1 MSGDK
6 ILIDT
11 NIVIYHLNGDS
22 TIEALLENKNVF
34 ISFITEIEL
43 RSQKVSSQSERVID
57 KFISYSTVIHS
68 NNQISLEA
76 SRLRRVK
83 SIKIPDAIIA
93 STAIATGIPLLSA
106 DKVFPGIS
114 GLEVI
119 EYTPS
124 AL

>member
-93 STAIATGIPLLSA
+93 QPLSQR
-106 DKVFPGIS
+106 VFLFYLPIKFS
-114 GLEVI
+114 RASQV
-119 EYTPS
+119 
-124 AL
+124 